1 MIELKNVDIIYPLMQ
16 FNSHSLRANIFHFL
30 QNYTGIK
37 GHKPVNFVKAIDD
50 MSLKINPGERVGLI
64 GHNGAG
70 KTTLLNTINLI
81 YPPSRGT
88 VHVKGKISS
97 LIDTTLGMDAN
108 ISGLKNIIFR
118 LVFMGKTFKEANAAV
133 NKIVEFSGLGADIDR
148 PIYTYSSGMYLK
160 LAFAIATFEIPD
172 VLIMDEV
179 IGAGDEAFRNKA
191 FEKIN
196 EIMNKS
202 RIVVLSS
209 HDLSA
214 IKYYCNR
221 VIMLSKG
228 RIEFDG
234 QTDEAIEYY
243 IKKNGS

>member
-1 MIELKNVDIIYPLMQ
+1 
-16 FNSHSLRANIFHFL
+16 
-30 QNYTGIK
+30 
-37 GHKPVNFVKAIDD
+37 
-50 MSLKINPGERVGLI
+50 
-64 GHNGAG
+64 
-70 KTTLLNTINLI
+70 
-81 YPPSRGT
+81 
-88 VHVKGKISS
+88 
-97 LIDTTLGMDAN
+97 
-108 ISGLKNIIFR
+108 
-118 LVFMGKTFKEANAAV
+118 
-133 NKIVEFSGLGADIDR
+133 
-148 PIYTYSSGMYLK
+148 MYLK

>member
-1 MIELKNVDIIYPLMQ
+1 
-16 FNSHSLRANIFHFL
+16 
-30 QNYTGIK
+30 
-37 GHKPVNFVKAIDD
+37 
-50 MSLKINPGERVGLI
+50 
-64 GHNGAG
+64 
-70 KTTLLNTINLI
+70 
-81 YPPSRGT
+81 
-88 VHVKGKISS
+88 
-97 LIDTTLGMDAN
+97 MDAN

-243 IKKNGS
+243 IKKMAVK